1 MDKTA
6 DGIAAPATDGD
17 AADPESGMT
26 TLPVWFD
33 PEKGPLLGCC
43 APSVLT
49 MVAQTERVRW
59 LLEGFGEFLG
69 GLSRDHPARRAIA
82 TAAS

>member
-33 PEKGPLLGCC
+33 PEKGPPAGLLHPIRSDHGCSDG
-43 APSVLT
+43 ASAL
-49 MVAQTERVRW
+49 AAR
-59 LLEGFGEFLG
+59 GF
-69 GLSRDHPARRAIA
+69 
-82 TAAS
+82 